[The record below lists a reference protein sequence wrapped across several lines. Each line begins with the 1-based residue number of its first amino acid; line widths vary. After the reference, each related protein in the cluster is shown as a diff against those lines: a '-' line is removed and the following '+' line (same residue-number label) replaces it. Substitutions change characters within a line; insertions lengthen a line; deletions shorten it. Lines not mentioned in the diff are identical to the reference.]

1 MFKAR
6 YSAGNHS
13 LTYKMVDLDE
23 SSDQSYVGLSQA
35 SFKANARLR
44 YGATAYDKMMNEG
57 DQTSLSY
64 VGEFDN
70 FDVVFTSWSND
81 YQRDW
86 FKVSDFNNN
95 SDHGERDDINELIS
109 DANNGSANAQAIL
122 DGELAVQIEYKHNNR
137 VYTNEGY
144 QFNVS
149 TDIGLSLI
157 HISEPTRP

>member
-1 MFKAR
+1 
-6 YSAGNHS
+6 
-13 LTYKMVDLDE
+13 
-23 SSDQSYVGLSQA
+23 
-35 SFKANARLR
+35 
-44 YGATAYDKMMNEG
+44 MMNEG

-149 TDIGLSLI
+149 TDIGRHALTVGYRDMEDSESRIQAYEYADQAADGSLSDLYGCLLYT
-157 HISEPTRP
+157 SPSPRD